1 MPERK
6 LPYGKQ
12 WIDDEDIRAVVDVL
26 SGDWLTTGPRV
37 EDFESSFA
45 ACVRARHAVAVSSGT
60 AALHCAM
67 HAAGIGPGDEVL
79 VPAMTFVA
87 TANAVLYCGA
97 TPVFVDVEPDTLLI
111 DANDAAA
118 KVSSRS
124 KAIVAVDYAG
134 QPCDYDVLR
143 NIARRCSLVLIADAC
158 HALGAQHRGDPVGS
172 IADLSAFSF
181 HPVKHVTT
189 GEGGMITTSN
199 AEWAARMRAFRNH
212 GITTDHRQRETAGSW
227 SYEMVELG
235 FNYRLTDMQ
244 CALGKSQL
252 RRLPEWLDRRHE
264 IAAQYRQGFADTAQ
278 VRPLAVR
285 ADVRHAHH
293 LFVIRVA
300 QRARLFAALRNAG
313 IGVNVH
319 YAPVY
324 MHPYYRRRLGLAP
337 GLCPVAEAASGQILS
352 LPMFPRMTDDDVA
365 FVVGTFRK
373 LLEAAC

>member
-300 QRARLFAALRNAG
+300 QRARLFAKNG
-313 IGVNVH
+313 NVPDL
-319 YAPVY
+319 YSTPAAFSCSSVCPT
-324 MHPYYRRRLGLAP
+324 LAT
-337 GLCPVAEAASGQILS
+337 SGE
-352 LPMFPRMTDDDVA
+352 V
-365 FVVGTFRK
+365 
-373 LLEAAC
+373 